1 MRKKPW
7 LSVNLWIT
15 LTLVSVSR
23 LIVFIYIR
31 SCYQK
36 ITILP
41 RIYIEIRNCA
51 TEQSFDLRFFC
62 RSLISGVLEKKKPWS
77 PYKVVHFSKQKSW
90 LIKYILRRVFA
101 LGCTQLRTFLS
112 WRSALMVTKKW
123 LWAIIIIFNL
133 ITRFSCKAL
142 NKRKQVLAWKDLFK
156 WNITSLMSN

>member
-1 MRKKPW
+1 MNYPNIGKCVTSYRFHIHPLLLPKDHNFTQDLYRNKELCNW
-7 LSVNLWIT
+7 T
-15 LTLVSVSR
+15 KFR
-23 LIVFIYIR
+23 LAVFLYV
-31 SCYQK
+31 
-36 ITILP
+36 
-41 RIYIEIRNCA
+41 
-51 TEQSFDLRFFC
+51 FDFW
-62 RSLISGVLEKKKPWS
+62 SSGKKKPWS